1 MGFDFPRIFAR
12 LRTWE
17 ETAPTGATRLA
28 MQARRAIVHLLLAL
42 FLLLSQQAAFS
53 HAASHL
59 GSPVSQDKQLPHSK
73 VCDQCV
79 QGAQLGTALL
89 DSGLKCA
96 WVANSGA
103 HPAAALATAYFP
115 RFVFC
120 FSPRAPPAS
129 A

>member
-1 MGFDFPRIFAR
+1 
-12 LRTWE
+12 
-17 ETAPTGATRLA
+17 
-28 MQARRAIVHLLLAL
+28 MQARRVITHLLLAL

-59 GSPVSQDKQLPHSK
+59 GSPASQDKQLPHGK

-89 DSGLKCA
+89 DSALSCA
-96 WVANSGA
+96 WMGASGA
-103 HPAAALATAYFP
+103 APGATPATAHLP
-115 RFVFC
+115 RFVPC
-120 FSPRAPPAS
+120 FSSRAPPAC

>member
-1 MGFDFPRIFAR
+1 
-12 LRTWE
+12 
-17 ETAPTGATRLA
+17 
-28 MQARRAIVHLLLAL
+28 MQARRAIMHLLLAL

-59 GSPVSQDKQLPHSK
+59 GSPASQDKQLPHK

-89 DSGLKCA
+89 DSCLTCA

-103 HPAAALATAYFP
+103 HPAAAPATAHLP
-115 RFVFC
+115 RFVSC